1 MGIINFRGARKEQQ
15 VQNHDVDFKVGD
27 YMSKSLIT
35 FKPNQSIIEV
45 MQSLLQNDV
54 SGAPVLNDKGDVVGI
69 ISEGDCLLHVSDSR
83 YYNMPIGYDKIEN
96 LMAKDVEFID
106 ANMNIFDA
114 TNRFLMS
121 KKRRFPVIREGKL
134 VGIISQK
141 DILQASLKLRGDHWH

>member
-1 MGIINFRGARKEQQ
+1 M
-15 VQNHDVDFKVGD
+15 
-27 YMSKSLIT
+27 M
-35 FKPNQSIIEV
+35 

-54 SGAPVLNDKGDVVGI
+54 SGAPVLNDTGDVVII
-69 ISEGDCLLHVSDSR
+69 ISEGDCLLHDSDSR

-121 KKRRFPVIREGKL
+121 KREDFL
-134 VGIISQK
+134 
-141 DILQASLKLRGDHWH
+141 